1 MYRYMYTEVGYTLH
15 GNFSQPVTCA
25 MQNGKMASASTH
37 LNAGWE
43 EDPPAIL
50 SDQINHG

>member
-1 MYRYMYTEVGYTLH
+1 MEISA
-15 GNFSQPVTCA
+15 SQLQA
-25 MQNGKMASASTH
+25 MQNGKIASASTH